1 MAIITLN
8 KDNDS
13 LYVLVEKTDLIR
25 KKEYG
30 TIETYEREQVSSGHV
45 LASGELPI
53 CMIRGER

>member
-25 KKEYG
+25 IQG
-30 TIETYEREQVSSGHV
+30 TW
-45 LASGELPI
+45 
-53 CMIRGER
+53 

>member
-25 KKEYG
+25 KKG
-30 TIETYEREQVSSGHV
+30 TWYYRNIWKRTSIKWACSCKCRITNLYD
-45 LASGELPI
+45 
-53 CMIRGER
+53 